1 MGCCQSKN
9 YPKLIIFLTGL
20 QTENQSKILNELEY
34 IYLKSYKHYMYLL
47 KLDDGT
53 IKNGQTNESK
63 NEIINDE
70 IQVILKRD
78 INIHGKRRY
87 INILNRNNNNFLKYN
102 DVLMDGY
109 LECSAPTDIK
119 LLILKYIILNVNAI
133 QISYND
139 SFHISIFDSSHFS
152 KLYYNHSLTHDDE
165 TYIHVL
171 DITKFIDNNDGMNEL
186 NYFDSIVKKW
196 KRDYIE
202 CLKLFTNIQR
212 MTLFASHYHLPLRS
226 KICWLVNIDKLQKI
240 LSNNDNICY
249 KDINIMKEYK
259 NELYFMDEKLDY
271 RHLISAVESNIQRIF
286 KKHFNSNEYS
296 LNVILNDTSL
306 ESTFEQSCQIMIQ
319 NYNEIKQLSHKIV

>member
-1 MGCCQSKN
+1 MGCCQSIN

-34 IYLKSYKHYMYLL
+34 IYLKSCKYYMYSV

-53 IKNGQTNESK
+53 KKNGIKNESK
-63 NEIINDE
+63 NGIINDE

-78 INIHGKRRY
+78 INIPGKRRY
-87 INILNRNNNNFLKYN
+87 INILNRNDNNRLKYN

-109 LECSAPTDIK
+109 LECSVPNDIK
-119 LLILKYIILNVNAI
+119 LLILKYITLNVNAV
-133 QISYND
+133 QLRYND
-139 SFHISIFDSSHFS
+139 SFNISIFDLSHFN
-152 KLYYNHSLTHDDE
+152 KLYYDNSLTHDDE
-165 TYIHVL
+165 TYIHVF

-186 NYFDSIVKKW
+186 NYFDSIVRKW

-212 MTLFASHYHLPLRS
+212 MTLFASHYDLPLRS

-240 LSNNDNICY
+240 LSNNNICY

-259 NELYFMDEKLDY
+259 NGSYFMDDKLDY
-271 RHLISAVESNIQRIF
+271 KHLISGMFVRYILVSRYMYIYNIRMDIIR
-286 KKHFNSNEYS
+286 
-296 LNVILNDTSL
+296 LNIY
-306 ESTFEQSCQIMIQ
+306 I
-319 NYNEIKQLSHKIV
+319 